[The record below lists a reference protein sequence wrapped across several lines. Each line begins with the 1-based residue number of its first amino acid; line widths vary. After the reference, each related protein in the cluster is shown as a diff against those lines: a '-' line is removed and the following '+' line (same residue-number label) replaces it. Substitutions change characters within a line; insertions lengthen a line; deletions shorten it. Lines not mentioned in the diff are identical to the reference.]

1 MGVKVTALI
10 LFNNLENIYSI
21 CGNFSWSL
29 LDLLGHASMIMWLD
43 NRNIA
48 TVFVD
53 LNVFNEYKR
62 LLPSGIHL
70 IKSSNSAT
78 NFTDLQPFI
87 PYSYYSVYL
96 LNNVTVFVC
105 HCNFAI
111 SIHYLIMIAFRSAPL
126 HSTRVKQ

>member
-1 MGVKVTALI
+1 
-10 LFNNLENIYSI
+10 
-21 CGNFSWSL
+21 
-29 LDLLGHASMIMWLD
+29 MWLD

-53 LNVFNEYKR
+53 LNVFNECKR

-78 NFTDLQPFI
+78 NFTESTTFHFI

-96 LNNVTVFVC
+96 GNNVTVFVC